1 MVTLSFTAGQR
12 HRRSP
17 SSPASPVSTWS
28 EEWKEECEARAILA
42 MSKEQ
47 RDAFFNGR
55 KDPDGRSI
63 DRGVIGVRG
72 VKAAEEIPTTMERLL
87 AARGR

>member
-1 MVTLSFTAGQR
+1 
-12 HRRSP
+12 
-17 SSPASPVSTWS
+17 
-28 EEWKEECEARAILA
+28 

-55 KDPDGRSI
+55 KDLDGRSI

-72 VKAAEEIPTTMERLL
+72 VKAAEEIPATMERLL
-87 AARGR
+87 AARGP

>member
-1 MVTLSFTAGQR
+1 
-12 HRRSP
+12 
-17 SSPASPVSTWS
+17 
-28 EEWKEECEARAILA
+28 

-72 VKAAEEIPTTMERLL
+72 VKAAEEIPATMERLL